1 MCFFTLAPPVGLI
14 AASFALPTVGFKSFN
29 PTERAMPIVIEE
41 LSQTLSA
48 VVERTGSSVVRV
60 EGGRRR
66 SVSGV
71 VWSPKQIVTVAHGVH
86 GETATVSVGDQ
97 PLTARV
103 KGRDETTDLALLE
116 VDAPLTPAT
125 FDEGDALKVGQ
136 LVLRLAR
143 PGESVRATSG
153 IVSVLGRKP
162 WRSQR
167 GGEVGFLLE
176 SDAPHQPGFSGGPLV
191 DLEGRVLGLTSTGL
205 VRGTSVSI
213 PIVTVRRVVTQL
225 AQHGR
230 VRRSYLGLQLPDDVR
245 ASTGEEVGLLVTGVE
260 KDGPA
265 SRAGIQ
271 YGDTVL
277 HLGDDSV
284 RTLEDLYLYLRADHV
299 DELVPVTVFRNGQVS
314 TSQVTLGGR

>member
-1 MCFFTLAPPVGLI
+1 
-14 AASFALPTVGFKSFN
+14 
-29 PTERAMPIVIEE
+29 MPIAIAD
-41 LSQTLSA
+41 LSETLSA
-48 VVERTGSSVVRV
+48 VVERTGKSVVRI

-66 SVSGV
+66 AVSGL
-71 VWSPKQIVTVAHGVH
+71 VWSPKQLVTVAHGLH
-86 GETATVSVGDQ
+86 GDTAQVTADGRT
-97 PLTARV
+97 LTARV

-116 VDAPLTPAT
+116 VDEALPSAT
-125 FDEGDALKVGQ
+125 FDDGDSLKVGQ

-153 IVSVLGRKP
+153 IVSVVGRKA
-162 WRSQR
+162 WRSRR
-167 GGEVGFLLE
+167 GGEISFFLE

-205 VRGTSVSI
+205 LPGTSVSI
-213 PIVTVRRVVTQL
+213 PSATLRRVVTQL
-225 AQHGR
+225 EQHGR
-230 VRRSYLGLQLPDDVR
+230 VRRSHLGLRLQPVWLPDDVKT
-245 ASTGEEVGLLVTGVE
+245 STGEEVGLLVTGVE
-260 KDGPA
+260 KGGPA
-265 SRAGIQ
+265 DRAGIS

-299 DELVPVTVFRNGQVS
+299 DQQVPVKVFRNGQVT